1 MLKGTSSTIALVGP
15 SKGGKSFSLRGD
27 SYQTGLI
34 HFATN
39 EVLNFLAISRQN
51 KEKNFFL
58 AKFSIYQVFREQLND
73 LLGKNP
79 EEALKIR
86 KYKEDGAITTEI
98 QNLQEFDLISTK
110 EFTNLLNKAMDVRKK
125 IGTKLEV
132 SDIKNKGQLV
142 INIRMYKVT
151 SYTQDGVHKK
161 ITQRYAE
168 TNFVEFSAADYALP
182 GCKKI
187 EKIGKSESI
196 SIKRSYKSYANN
208 LASLSGAQSSIR
220 DSILTNSLKN
230 TLTPDSLIC
239 TIINLAPNDSPATQK
254 ACLDVKH

>member
-98 QNLQEFDLISTK
+98 QNLQEFDLLKSKRVNISADPLY
-110 EFTNLLNKAMDVRKK
+110 LL
-125 IGTKLEV
+125 T
-132 SDIKNKGQLV
+132 
-142 INIRMYKVT
+142 
-151 SYTQDGVHKK
+151 H
-161 ITQRYAE
+161 
-168 TNFVEFSAADYALP
+168 
-182 GCKKI
+182 
-187 EKIGKSESI
+187 
-196 SIKRSYKSYANN
+196 
-208 LASLSGAQSSIR
+208 
-220 DSILTNSLKN
+220 
-230 TLTPDSLIC
+230 
-239 TIINLAPNDSPATQK
+239 
-254 ACLDVKH
+254 